1 MWRLRHLADR
11 TPSVRALAVI
21 LGVPIFGAGVLAVF
35 ATENGTGAAA
45 LLGIGA
51 AFVAF
56 GALGDRLEK
65 VDVGGV
71 SISIRDIAR
80 ETFSLARRAE
90 ELGDTQAA
98 TRLRA
103 VGEEIEELA
112 DELRRIR
119 SSMEPG
125 HERTTALDAV
135 MGRAS
140 HLTGTDDLDP
150 EAVSDWFR
158 EGGPEARAIALGLM
172 QGNPR
177 LRDFDA
183 ALAAIERGSNPFE
196 IFYGLV
202 VAEAMVDTLSRGRQ
216 EQLRRAVTKVLG
228 GPLGRRDEHIRK
240 RAESIT
246 AALDGRR

>member
-1 MWRLRHLADR
+1 MGRLRQLADR
-11 TPSVRALAVI
+11 TPSVRLLAVI
-21 LGVPIFGAGVLAVF
+21 LGVPIFGTGVLAVF
-35 ATENGTGAAA
+35 VTENGTGAAA

-56 GALGDRLEK
+56 GALGDRLES

-71 SISIRDIAR
+71 SISIRDMAR

-90 ELGDTQAA
+90 ELGDKQAA

-103 VGEEIEELA
+103 VGDELEELA
-112 DELRRIR
+112 DEYRRIR
-119 SSMEPG
+119 SSMEAG
-125 HERTTALDAV
+125 GERTAAMDAV
-135 MGRAS
+135 IARAGR
-140 HLTGTDDLDP
+140 LTGTDDLDP

-158 EGGPEARAIALGLM
+158 EGRPEARAIALGLM

-196 IFYGLV
+196 IYHGLV
-202 VAEAMVDTLSRGRQ
+202 LADAMVDTLSRGRR
-216 EQLRRAVTKVLG
+216 EQLRRAVTKVLRG
-228 GPLGRRDEHIRK
+228 RLARRDEPIRK

-246 AALDGRR
+246 RALDARR